1 MPKFSI
7 IIPVYNVEK
16 YIKKCLESVF
26 SQNYKN
32 YEVIVVNDGTKDNS
46 MDIVK
51 NYPVKIINQKN
62 QGLSVARNSGVE
74 KATGEYILFLD
85 SDDYIEKG
93 LLEKID
99 KSLNNEPDIVRFQ
112 IREVFKDG
120 KKIEYNEKPFTD
132 KTGQEAFQLITKY
145 HFVENAWCYAIRRE
159 YYLKNKFKFKE
170 NTFHEDFGLLPLVII
185 KAKKV
190 NSIDYIG
197 YNYLQR
203 QGSIMNN
210 GEYTKTQKKVAD
222 MYDHYYFLLNEAKKL
237 SFDTS
242 IFKSFIS
249 NSLIIKI
256 TELNDKDYKIYVK
269 KLKRDKVFNNL
280 LTDTFQRK
288 IKRILLSFSPKKYYK
303 FMKRQ

>member
-1 MPKFSI
+1 MQKFSI

-16 YIKKCLESVF
+16 YLRKCLNSVF

-51 NYPVKIINQKN
+51 DYPVKVINQKN
-62 QGLSVARNSGVE
+62 QGLSVARNNGVK

-93 LLEKID
+93 LLEAID
-99 KSLNNEPDIVRFQ
+99 KSLDNKPDIVRFQ
-112 IREVFKDG
+112 IGEVFEDG

-132 KTGQEAFQLITKY
+132 KNGQEAFKLITKY

-210 GEYTKTQKKVAD
+210 NEYAKTIKKV
-222 MYDHYYFLLNEAKKL
+222 
-237 SFDTS
+237 
-242 IFKSFIS
+242 
-249 NSLIIKI
+249 
-256 TELNDKDYKIYVK
+256 
-269 KLKRDKVFNNL
+269 
-280 LTDTFQRK
+280 
-288 IKRILLSFSPKKYYK
+288 
-303 FMKRQ
+303 